1 VSQVR
6 VHGAVRPLLD
16 TAGTAEGGIAAP
28 IGRPDEEEIDMRAR
42 DVMSSPVI
50 TLRPDTPLHGAA
62 ALLISHG
69 FTAAPVMTAEGHV
82 VGIAT
87 EADLLR
93 GRITPEGTGRPEP
106 TVAMVMTEAPL
117 AFGPED
123 DLADVVS
130 LMLDHSVR
138 TVPIIDDGRLV
149 GVVSHRDVLRC
160 VARRELTSAD
170 VWRRRM
176 AMTAGDREEPSLK
189 G

>member
-1 VSQVR
+1 LS
-6 VHGAVRPLLD
+6 G
-16 TAGTAEGGIAAP
+16 
-28 IGRPDEEEIDMRAR
+28 PDEEEIDMRAR

-62 ALLISHG
+62 ALLVSHG
-69 FTAAPVMTAEGHV
+69 FTAAPVVTAEGRV
-82 VGIAT
+82 IGIAT

-93 GRITPEGTGRPEP
+93 GRITPEGTVDHRPAP

-130 LMLDHSVR
+130 VMLDRNIR

-149 GVVSHRDVLRC
+149 GVVSRRDVLRC
-160 VARRELTSAD
+160 VARRELTSDD

-176 AMTAGDREEPSLK
+176 AMTAEDREESSL
-189 G
+189 GG

>member
-1 VSQVR
+1 
-6 VHGAVRPLLD
+6 
-16 TAGTAEGGIAAP
+16 
-28 IGRPDEEEIDMRAR
+28 MRAR

-50 TLRPDTPLHGAA
+50 TLRPHTPVHQAA
-62 ALLISHG
+62 ALLVSNG
-69 FTAAPVMTAEGHV
+69 FTAAPVMTAEGRV

-93 GRITPEGTGRPEP
+93 GRIMPKGTVEQRPES

-117 AFGPED
+117 AFRPED

-130 LMLDHSVR
+130 VMLDRNIR

-149 GVVSHRDVLRC
+149 GVVSRRDVLRC

-170 VWRRRM
+170 AWRRRM
-176 AMTAGDREEPSLK
+176 AMTVEDREETRL
-189 G
+189 GG

>member
-1 VSQVR
+1 
-6 VHGAVRPLLD
+6 
-16 TAGTAEGGIAAP
+16 
-28 IGRPDEEEIDMRAR
+28 MRAR

-69 FTAAPVMTAEGHV
+69 FSAAPVVTAEGRV

-93 GRITPEGTGRPEP
+93 GRITPEGGTAPQRPEP
-106 TVAMVMTEAPL
+106 TVAMVMTESPL
-117 AFGPED
+117 AFQPDD

-130 LMLDHSVR
+130 LMLDRRVR

-149 GVVSHRDVLRC
+149 GVVSRRDVLRC

-170 VWRRRM
+170 VRRRRM
-176 AMTAGDREEPSLK
+176 AMTAEDRDETRLR